1 MKHIATLCMAGVFLA
16 ACAPLE
22 VTTPAV
28 TAIPFNQ
35 NAAVGIDVY
44 GSDRARGA
52 TVPPFRGQSV
62 INVRA
67 VDRANRMAE
76 LTGVTCT
83 LRTDTY
89 SATVTTPGRVIV
101 PNYGAQS
108 PVISA
113 TCSDGVRQATGT
125 STVTN
130 VSAEERA
137 NAATFETTPAIGVLV
152 GTIVNPSTDTYSY
165 SDIRVTFR

>member
-1 MKHIATLCMAGVFLA
+1 M
-16 ACAPLE
+16 
-22 VTTPAV
+22 TTPAV
-28 TAIPFNQ
+28 EAIPFNQ

-44 GSDRARGA
+44 GTDRARGA

-76 LTGVTCT
+76 LTGATCT

-89 SATVTTPGRVIV
+89 SATVTTPGRVVV

-108 PVISA
+108 PVITA
-113 TCSDGVRQATGT
+113 TCSDGTRQASTTT
-125 STVTN
+125 SVTN

-137 NAATFETTPAIGVLV
+137 SATTFETTPALGVLV
-152 GTIVNPSTDTYSY
+152 GTIVSPSTDTYAY
-165 SDIRVTFR
+165 DDIRVTFR